1 MLLLISNQQGD
12 CRWNNFRLLDK
23 NLTFFQGNTK
33 VGSKMFQNEKILPY
47 LFFLDCYAKFHPR
60 TCSESTSCIKTNCFE
75 ELKKYFNIEN
85 NNIMQLFNCN
95 QNSSVKPNY
104 FKVFKV
110 ILFWYSLLSVIYSCY
125 LLSVLTSSSKR
136 QLLDIICFSGFG
148 FFEFIHVLYFWV
160 FNWFIYLKRFL

>member
-1 MLLLISNQQGD
+1 MGL
-12 CRWNNFRLLDK
+12 
-23 NLTFFQGNTK
+23 
-33 VGSKMFQNEKILPY
+33 
-47 LFFLDCYAKFHPR
+47 
-60 TCSESTSCIKTNCFE
+60 
-75 ELKKYFNIEN
+75 KYFKMRKFYLIFSFWIVMPNFILEHALKVLVALKQIVLKNWRNTSIILEN
-85 NNIMQLFNCN
+85 NNIMQLFNCK

-160 FNWFIYLKRFL
+160 FNWFIYLKCFL